1 MMDKTTQDKKTVEDR
16 LIEQQEK
23 IERRFQGVGK
33 GKYSRILKMAK
44 KPTGEEYTKI
54 SLIAGVGIILLG
66 LIGFIIYYIMQIVF

>member
-23 IERRFQGVGK
+23 IERRFQGIGK

-44 KPTGEEYTKI
+44 NQQVRNTLKYP
-54 SLIAGVGIILLG
+54 L
-66 LIGFIIYYIMQIVF
+66 